1 MLKTVERNNQIV
13 IELLKHHN
21 IKKVVASPGGTN
33 VSFIASIQNDP
44 FFEIY
49 SSVDER
55 SAAYIACGLSVESG
69 EPVVLSCTGATAA
82 RNYFP
87 GLTEAYY
94 NKIPILAITSTMPI
108 ERIGHNFPQLTDR
121 TNVSNDIV
129 KKSFHIPLIKDEED
143 EWACTVRANEAML
156 ELKHNGSGPVHLN
169 VETSFGEFTESEI
182 KPVKYIDRITF
193 NETFPN
199 ITKSKVGI
207 FIGNH
212 IKMSDELIFQIDQ
225 FCEKYNGV
233 VIGDH
238 TSNYKGKYFVPTS
251 LVSNQKYCHLECC
264 KMELLI
270 HLGNISGA
278 YLNIQPAEVWRVN
291 EDGKICD
298 NFKKLRYVFE
308 MTEIDFFNKFN
319 QQKNKKVETTYYE
332 EWKENYCRLESKIPN
347 LPYSNLWVAKELSK
361 ELPKGSVLHLGILN
375 SLRSWNFFQI
385 DKSINVYSNT
395 GGFGIDG
402 CVSTLL
408 GASLANRDK
417 LYFGVVGDLAFFYD
431 LNSLG
436 NRHFGNNV
444 RLLVINNGMGQEFKN
459 FGNRTTQF
467 DENTNTYIAAA
478 GHFGNKSKQ
487 LVKNYAENLGFIYI
501 SASSK
506 EEFEETKQIFL
517 DKNNKKSV
525 IFEIFTDTRE
535 ETEALKQIISL
546 EKTGKELTKEI
557 VKNTIGLK
565 GVRKIKDFLRGK

>member
-1 MLKTVERNNQIV
+1 MLKTTERNNQIV

-33 VSFIASIQNDP
+33 VSFMASIQDDP

-69 EPVVLSCTGATAA
+69 DPVVLSCTGATAA

-121 TNVSNDIV
+121 TNISNDVV

-156 ELKHNGSGPVHLN
+156 ELKHNGNGPVHLN
-169 VETSFGEFTESEI
+169 VETSFGEFTEKEI
-182 KPVKYIDRITF
+182 KPVKYIDRITR
-193 NETFPN
+193 NEKIPS

-212 IKMSDELIFQIDQ
+212 TKMSEELTNQIDH
-225 FCEKYNGV
+225 FCEKYNGIV
-233 VIGDH
+233 LGDH

-251 LVSNQKYCHLECC
+251 LVTNQKYCHLECC
-264 KMELLI
+264 RVPLLI

-278 YLNIQPAEVWRVN
+278 YLNIQPEEVWRVN

-298 NFKKLRYVFE
+298 SFKKLRYVFE
-308 MTEIDFFNKFN
+308 MTEKEFFEQLNK
-319 QQKNKKVETTYYE
+319 QKSKKENTSYYK
-332 EWKENYCRLESKIPN
+332 EWKENYTRLENKIPD
-347 LPYSNLWVAKELSK
+347 LPYSNLWIAKTLSK

-375 SLRSWNFFQI
+375 SLRSWNFFAV
-385 DKSINVYSNT
+385 DNSINVYSNT

-408 GASLANRDK
+408 GASLVNKDK

-436 NRHFGNNV
+436 NRHFGNNI
-444 RLLVINNGMGQEFKN
+444 RLMIINNGMGQEFKN

-467 DENTNTYIAAA
+467 NNKTNTFIAAA
-478 GHFGNKSKQ
+478 GHFGNKSEN
-487 LVKNYAENLGFIYI
+487 LVKNFAENLGFTYI
-501 SASSK
+501 TAKNK
-506 EEFEETKQIFL
+506 EEFERAKQTFL
-517 DKNNKKSV
+517 SEKINKSV
-525 IFEIFTDTRE
+525 IFEVFTDTDD
-535 ETEALKQIISL
+535 ETEALKKVISL
-546 EKTGKELTKEI
+546 EKSGKEITKDI
-557 VKNTIGLK
+557 IKKTIGLK
-565 GVRKIKDFLRGK
+565 QVKKIKNIIREN

>member
-1 MLKTVERNNQIV
+1 MLKTTERNNQIV

-33 VSFIASIQNDP
+33 VSFMASIQDDP

-69 EPVVLSCTGATAA
+69 DPVVLSCTGATAA

-121 TNVSNDIV
+121 TNISNDIV

-156 ELKHNGSGPVHLN
+156 ELKHNGNGPVHLN
-169 VETSFGEFTESEI
+169 VETSFGEFTEKEI
-182 KPVKYIDRITF
+182 KPVKYIDRITR
-193 NETFPN
+193 NEKIPS

-212 IKMSDELIFQIDQ
+212 TKMSEELTNQIDH
-225 FCEKYNGV
+225 FCEKYNGIV
-233 VIGDH
+233 LGDH

-251 LVSNQKYCHLECC
+251 LVTNQKYCHLECC
-264 KMELLI
+264 RVPLLI

-278 YLNIQPAEVWRVN
+278 YLNIQPEEVWRVN

-298 NFKKLRYVFE
+298 SFKKLRYVFE
-308 MTEIDFFNKFN
+308 MTEKEFFEQLNK
-319 QQKNKKVETTYYE
+319 QKSKKENTSYYK
-332 EWKENYCRLESKIPN
+332 EWKENYTRLENKIPD
-347 LPYSNLWVAKELSK
+347 LPYSNLWIAKTLSK

-375 SLRSWNFFQI
+375 SLRSWNFFAV
-385 DKSINVYSNT
+385 DNSINVYSNT

-408 GASLANRDK
+408 GASLVNKDK

-436 NRHFGNNV
+436 NRHFGNNI
-444 RLLVINNGMGQEFKN
+444 RLMIINNGMGQEFKN

-467 DENTNTYIAAA
+467 NNKTNTFIAAA
-478 GHFGNKSKQ
+478 GHFGNKSEN
-487 LVKNYAENLGFIYI
+487 LVKNFAENLGFTYI
-501 SASSK
+501 TAKNK
-506 EEFEETKQIFL
+506 EEFERAKQTFL
-517 DKNNKKSV
+517 SEKINKSV
-525 IFEIFTDTRE
+525 IFEVFTDTDD
-535 ETEALKQIISL
+535 ETEALKKVISL
-546 EKTGKELTKEI
+546 EKSGKEITKDI
-557 VKNTIGLK
+557 IKKTIGLK
-565 GVRKIKDFLRGK
+565 QVKKIKNIIREN